1 MVSEAQKN
9 LNENTREVI
18 ERRRNGEK
26 ERIIKFVD
34 RYNKQFIPL
43 KFQFK
48 EIEDYYAWNCEV
60 SHIKLFVM
68 IKSVSETKVV
78 LNCRRSNKEGKKF
91 TTVEIIEPPYA
102 DIYNTV
108 YQFLV
113 EAVKNSIELV
123 ELESK
128 MKF

>member
-1 MVSEAQKN
+1 MKCFLILSNVK
-9 LNENTREVI
+9 RKV
-18 ERRRNGEK
+18 EK
-26 ERIIKFVD
+26 WIK
-34 RYNKQFIPL
+34 KSKTLIPAKY
-43 KFQFK
+43 KF
-48 EIEDYYAWNCEV
+48 ELVEGSYYAWNCEV

-91 TTVEIIEPPYA
+91 TIVEIIEPPYA

>member
-1 MVSEAQKN
+1 
-9 LNENTREVI
+9 
-18 ERRRNGEK
+18 
-26 ERIIKFVD
+26 
-34 RYNKQFIPL
+34 
-43 KFQFK
+43 
-48 EIEDYYAWNCEV
+48 
-60 SHIKLFVM
+60 M

-91 TTVEIIEPPYA
+91 TTVEITEPPYA

-113 EAVKNSIELV
+113 EGVKNSIELV

>member
-1 MVSEAQKN
+1 
-9 LNENTREVI
+9 
-18 ERRRNGEK
+18 
-26 ERIIKFVD
+26 
-34 RYNKQFIPL
+34 
-43 KFQFK
+43 
-48 EIEDYYAWNCEV
+48 
-60 SHIKLFVM
+60 M

-78 LNCRRSNKEGKKF
+78 LHCKRSNKEGKKF

-113 EAVKNSIELV
+113 EAVENSIELV

>member
-1 MVSEAQKN
+1 MN
-9 LNENTREVI
+9 
-18 ERRRNGEK
+18 
-26 ERIIKFVD
+26 
-34 RYNKQFIPL
+34 
-43 KFQFK
+43 K
-48 EIEDYYAWNCEV
+48 EIQNFVEKYNSALIPAKYKFELVEGSYYAWNCEV

>member
-1 MVSEAQKN
+1 
-9 LNENTREVI
+9 
-18 ERRRNGEK
+18 
-26 ERIIKFVD
+26 
-34 RYNKQFIPL
+34 
-43 KFQFK
+43 
-48 EIEDYYAWNCEV
+48 
-60 SHIKLFVM
+60 M

-78 LNCRRSNKEGKKF
+78 LNCRRSNKESKKF

>member
-1 MVSEAQKN
+1 MN
-9 LNENTREVI
+9 
-18 ERRRNGEK
+18 K
-26 ERIIKFVD
+26 EIQKFVEK
-34 RYNKQFIPL
+34 YNNTLIPEKY
-43 KFQFK
+43 KF
-48 EIEDYYAWNCEV
+48 ELVENLYYSWNCEV

-78 LNCRRSNKEGKKF
+78 LHCKRSNKEGKKF
-91 TTVEIIEPPYA
+91 TTVEITEPPYA

-113 EAVKNSIELV
+113 ETVKNSIELV

>member
-1 MVSEAQKN
+1 
-9 LNENTREVI
+9 
-18 ERRRNGEK
+18 
-26 ERIIKFVD
+26 
-34 RYNKQFIPL
+34 
-43 KFQFK
+43 
-48 EIEDYYAWNCEV
+48 
-60 SHIKLFVM
+60 M
-68 IKSVSETKVV
+68 IKSISETKVV

>member
-1 MVSEAQKN
+1 
-9 LNENTREVI
+9 
-18 ERRRNGEK
+18 
-26 ERIIKFVD
+26 
-34 RYNKQFIPL
+34 
-43 KFQFK
+43 
-48 EIEDYYAWNCEV
+48 
-60 SHIKLFVM
+60 M

-91 TTVEIIEPPYA
+91 TTVEITEPPYA

-113 EAVKNSIELV
+113 EVVKNSIELV

>member
-1 MVSEAQKN
+1 MN
-9 LNENTREVI
+9 
-18 ERRRNGEK
+18 
-26 ERIIKFVD
+26 
-34 RYNKQFIPL
+34 
-43 KFQFK
+43 K
-48 EIEDYYAWNCEV
+48 EIENFVGRYNNTFIPEKYKFKLVEGSYYAWNCEV

-78 LNCRRSNKEGKKF
+78 LNCRRSNKEGNKF

-113 EAVKNSIELV
+113 EAVKNSIEFV

>member
-1 MVSEAQKN
+1 
-9 LNENTREVI
+9 
-18 ERRRNGEK
+18 
-26 ERIIKFVD
+26 
-34 RYNKQFIPL
+34 
-43 KFQFK
+43 
-48 EIEDYYAWNCEV
+48 
-60 SHIKLFVM
+60 M

-91 TTVEIIEPPYA
+91 TTVEITEPPYA